1 MATPIKVVLSEDVEN
16 LGSSGDVV
24 RVRPGYAR
32 NFLIPR
38 GLAVPATPSNLARV
52 DDLKRAAAAR
62 AQKELAGAEEIA
74 KKLGGVSVKIARAVG
89 EENKMYGSVTTRD
102 IEEAFAQAGVEID
115 RKKLALAEPIKVL
128 GLHEVT
134 LKLHPKVSVALKV
147 EVVKEA

>member
-38 GLAVPATPSNLARV
+38 RLAVPATPSNLARV
-52 DDLKRAAAAR
+52 DDLKRAAAGR
-62 AQKELAGAEEIA
+62 AQKELAGAEEVA
-74 KKLGGVSVKIARAVG
+74 KKIGGVSVKIARAVG
-89 EENKMYGSVTTRD
+89 DENKMYGSVTTRD
-102 IEEAFAQAGVEID
+102 IEEAFAKAGVEID
-115 RKKLALAEPIKVL
+115 RKKLVLGEPIKLL
-128 GLHEVT
+128 GLHEVM

-147 EVVKEA
+147 EVVKEG